1 MTEGDQITLYS
12 CQLCGFCE
20 TSLAA
25 LTKHTSSHIKSEQ
38 SHEQLRPSA
47 SGNFDL
53 VQLKDGENMSSSN
66 EITSSEEHDGNGK
79 VIHIRNISGKHT
91 PFLEFVTA
99 LGDSGLV
106 YSIEVHVY

>member
-38 SHEQLRPSA
+38 SSDQLRPAA

-53 VQLKDGENMSSSN
+53 VQQLKDGGSMSSSN

-79 VIHIRNISGKHT
+79 DIGAI
-91 PFLEFVTA
+91 F
-99 LGDSGLV
+99 
-106 YSIEVHVY
+106 